1 MASKARGLAD
11 LGNAFNDGALSN
23 RNLII
28 NGAMQ
33 VWQRGTSGSSG
44 AGVYTA
50 DRFNVWNTAVAQST
64 DTPSGEGFLYSAQ
77 LTVTSQTSGNFA
89 ALEQR
94 VEFEKIVAGRTLTL
108 SFWVKGSTSGTA
120 VVRNYSQS
128 NGAGFGHTPFSVT
141 TNWQRVAVTF
151 TAPTLGGGSSDW
163 CAFGID
169 FNVNNVSGLSY
180 TGSGVSEPSYTGT
193 VYLTGVQLEVGDT
206 ATPFEHRSYG
216 QELALCQ
223 RYYYKCQPVWRDGLS
238 GSYATT
244 EWALPTTMRAAGTVQ
259 TFGYA
264 SGTSGVVSYYSSG
277 WVDTASFLV
286 MTSGPNFVIPQYSNF
301 ATNQM
306 GLSFTI
312 DAEL

>member
-1 MASKARGLAD
+1 MSRQSELAQ
-11 LGNAFNDGALSN
+11 LGRVFDNSALSN

-108 SFWVKGSTSGTA
+108 SFWIKGSTSGVA
-120 VVRNYSQS
+120 AVRNYSLS
-128 NGAGFGHTPFSVT
+128 NTAGFGHTAFNIT
-141 TNWQRVAVTF
+141 TSWRRVEVTF
-151 TAPTLGGGSSDW
+151 TAPVLGGGASDW
-163 CAFGID
+163 DAFGID
-169 FNVNNVSGLSY
+169 FNVNGVSGLSY
-180 TGSGVSEPSYTGT
+180 AGSGVSEPSYTGT
-193 VYLTGVQLEVGDT
+193 VYITGVQLELGDT

-216 QELALCQ
+216 QELALAQ
-223 RYYYKCQPVWRDGLS
+223 RFFQKSNKDGYYQLPSSSGGQIQRQYLRFSPTMRTAPTMTTTKTGGSAATSVGVDGSERDGLWFS
-238 GSYATT
+238 
-244 EWALPTTMRAAGTVQ
+244 
-259 TFGYA
+259 FGGNQYDII
-264 SGTSGVVSYYSSG
+264 Y
-277 WVDTASFLV
+277 WDWTAE
-286 MTSGPNFVIPQYSNF
+286 
-301 ATNQM
+301 
-306 GLSFTI
+306 
-312 DAEL
+312 AEL